1 MEKQRNSNNSSF
13 EKVQIEESPSTDI
26 DFKESLPP
34 PHNLQRNKRLRKVTE
49 QESDLFD
56 SNYNLELLKSKKTE

>member
-13 EKVQIEESPSTDI
+13 EKVLIEESPSSDI
-26 DFKESLPP
+26 VFKASLPP
-34 PHNLQRNKRLRKVTE
+34 PPNLQRNKRLRKVTE